1 MTTVK
6 KNFKASNPNF
16 IARLMIFVLSIFTVI
31 GVRLPESPEV
41 ITDKITT
48 TISTSGFVAVAGI
61 LLISVFMPIYNLVK
75 TKPKITLST
84 IIGNPNFWIYFAS
97 FALGLLVMIGINIPD
112 GTAAELVGAIYAK
125 DWGALVTLAF
135 ANIVDPI
142 VRYFLDRKNARE
154 AALLG

>member
-1 MTTVK
+1 MQTVK
-6 KNFKASNPNF
+6 KNFSATNPNF
-16 IARLMIFVLSIFTVI
+16 IARLMIFGLSILTII
-31 GVRLPESPEV
+31 GVQFPESPEM

-61 LLISVFMPIYNLVK
+61 LLISVLMPIYNLVK

-84 IIGNPNFWIYFAS
+84 IIGNPNFWIYAAS

-112 GTAAELVGAIYAK
+112 GTAAQLVGAIYAK

-135 ANIVDPI
+135 ANIIDPI
-142 VRYFLDRKNARE
+142 VRYFLDRKNTRE
-154 AALLG
+154 AAIG